1 MSGLVF
7 MVVST
12 DGRSEKKKKG
22 QWNDKS
28 APSRKNEKD
37 GIRTFTF
44 KKKKKKRKN
53 NVGEEF
59 EF

>member
-1 MSGLVF
+1 

-53 NVGEEF
+53 NVGEEV